1 MIYLRVNKGPCPSF
15 SSYFLALLN
24 MITDINGV
32 PIQEAL
38 HTEGYVI
45 IDNLIPDDLFKKL
58 IEACDRVVEK
68 ARKGDWKYR

>member
-1 MIYLRVNKGPCPSF
+1 MV
-15 SSYFLALLN
+15 
-24 MITDINGV
+24 TDINGV

-45 IDNLIPDDLFKKL
+45 IDNLISDDLFKRL
-58 IEACDRVVEK
+58 TAACGRVVER